1 MNPEVHSVVNMIIP
15 ANICNFDLIGQFILK
30 TNFSHV
36 AETFAK
42 LQP

>member
-1 MNPEVHSVVNMIIP
+1 MNPEVHSVVNIIP
-15 ANICNFDLIGQFILK
+15 ANFVPLILGQLILM
-30 TNFSHV
+30 TIVSHV